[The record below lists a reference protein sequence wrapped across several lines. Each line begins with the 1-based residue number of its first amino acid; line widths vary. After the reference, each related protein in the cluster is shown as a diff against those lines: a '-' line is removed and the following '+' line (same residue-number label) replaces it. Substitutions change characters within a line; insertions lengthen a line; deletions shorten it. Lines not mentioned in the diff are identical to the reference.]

1 MTGSRL
7 FFMVLYGLL
16 ALIGLYMAAAARDVG
31 ISIFG
36 WGLLLFGVLNIFN
49 GIRAHYDELEHR
61 H

>member
-7 FFMVLYGLL
+7 FFMVLYGVVALL
-16 ALIGLYMAAAARDVG
+16 GLFMAAGARDVG

-36 WGLLLFGVLNIFN
+36 WGMLLFGVLNIFN
-49 GIRAHYDELEHR
+49 AIKVHFDEAEAR